1 MTNTQKAS
9 IAIAGI
15 VLALTAF
22 LIGKSLSKNVVQIV
36 PIQNNT
42 TNTTTPSTN
51 TQKKNIFDLANE
63 YKPYSV
69 GDSREFK
76 KVNTEDT
83 DLSVGLGAIHDI
95 TSIFD
100 EQNKV
105 NYRLFRVGYDDAP
118 PTYYAGRIIVEVT
131 ASTGGPM
138 EWSYFVTEIAD
149 LNYLGK
155 TEMQGNSLTV
165 TCDPINNSPA
175 CTYSI
180 QYHKDTSKLSVKKLK

>member
-42 TNTTTPSTN
+42 INTSTPSTD

-69 GDSREFK
+69 GESRDISPTDK
-76 KVNTEDT
+76 ATT
-83 DLSVGLGAIHDI
+83 DLGVDLGVMYDVKE
-95 TSIFD
+95 IFD
-100 EQNKV
+100 EKNAIK
-105 NYRLFRVGYDDAP
+105 YRIYRVGYDDEP
-118 PTYYAGRIIVEVT
+118 PTYYAGRIIIETVT
-131 ASTGGPM
+131 RDVNDYI
-138 EWSYFVTEIAD
+138 WNYYVTEIAD
-149 LNYLGK
+149 LNYLGT
-155 TEMQGNSLTV
+155 TEIQGNNLTV
-165 TCDPINNSPA
+165 TCNPINNSPA
-175 CTYSI
+175 CSYSI
-180 QYHKDTSKLSVKKLK
+180 EYHKDTSKLSVKKLK